1 MNCPIFLHDF
11 LSFYAVSF
19 AATFC
24 CGHAT
29 LSLPYQNIGCVMKRG
44 GVSLVIMCSILWQD
58 ADLLAVLG
66 DLLDTDDF
74 DRLTAQQTLQH
85 AYFCKCV

>member
-1 MNCPIFLHDF
+1 M
-11 LSFYAVSF
+11 
-19 AATFC
+19 
-24 CGHAT
+24 
-29 LSLPYQNIGCVMKRG
+29 
-44 GVSLVIMCSILWQD
+44 IMCSILWQD

-74 DRLTAQQTLQH
+74 DQLTAQQTLQH